1 MSAQLGGTP
10 ERNFL
15 SQPLLSPL
23 NSAASPADGVLRPT
37 QPQAVPPTPL
47 SSNVAASAVNHE
59 KQATPTQMRARK
71 TLRRWITAAM
81 SHRRASQTHDPG
93 RPSLKAAEEYM
104 RFYLPKTD
112 DGKLLPITCS
122 SAEFAAH
129 VGSGVAIYMH
139 FVKMTGWMFF
149 VATIISLPQFAA
161 NLAGSQLKLEWPV
174 NNQDC
179 ANSGGLMGLVSVVM
193 QGLGYVFY
201 SCLLGNV
208 DFSVTQ
214 GIPHLASEMLLS
226 MMFCV
231 YVYWIWWYNNQVL
244 TEIEANRTR
253 ASDFAV
259 LVSRLPPLGSDPESL
274 RQHFSFFG
282 PVASVAVSTDRH
294 ALLGALQRHRQLKAR
309 WRHLHLECHRSLKA
323 LRASSHHAGGVQLRP
338 ESRTLRRQH
347 DKLLLTIERHWA
359 ELLRSRAELLR
370 AANTPSVCTG
380 HAIVLFKSRSDAQRC
395 VRHFELIRRHERSR
409 DGVSAYSLDF
419 RQLYFR
425 VSHKLEVARAPEPS
439 DVLWQNLRCSR
450 TQVRTQNFKT
460 TLSIFAIS
468 CVSTFLITETT
479 ISATMNSKGLLTTLW
494 ATPVV
499 IVSNVVIFVGTANLA
514 IFVER
519 HHTRSSQHMHMLF
532 KMIFFQ
538 LFNTV
543 VAALCFMF
551 RPWEKPTAAQRTC
564 PLTHPPL
571 SPKDN
576 VCFSPS
582 LAYLDFDFACVQHW
596 YTTGAV
602 VLVNAVVGDLT
613 AILGL
618 IEFIRPDKLIVRYL
632 IAPRCHS
639 QAEMNQVYALDSELY
654 LPFRYQLV
662 LKMVC
667 IAMTFCSAVP
677 LLLPIA
683 TLFMFFSY
691 WIDRYNLLRV
701 FKPPPRTTDR
711 TITMS
716 VLYIL
721 PLAAFGHIFFA
732 LFFYSKQA
740 DQPVPVVYYALLI
753 IIMAIVMTRVTSE
766 LSAQSQRPIK
776 DPDTNKQFFGD
787 EELDV
792 VADEYANANGAGVG
806 GMGGGMGS
814 GMGDD
819 LMGGGIVGGAI
830 GGGGIGGG
838 TGTAGVGVDSL
849 RAHLDEI
856 ELYVPPLSAHL
867 LNDWHATVAQRDPS
881 ERRSQTAGSTRA
893 TALSALEP

>member
-1 MSAQLGGTP
+1 MP
-10 ERNFL
+10 
-15 SQPLLSPL
+15 
-23 NSAASPADGVLRPT
+23 
-37 QPQAVPPTPL
+37 
-47 SSNVAASAVNHE
+47 
-59 KQATPTQMRARK
+59 RAR
-71 TLRRWITAAM
+71 TR
-81 SHRRASQTHDPG
+81 
-93 RPSLKAAEEYM
+93 
-104 RFYLPKTD
+104 
-112 DGKLLPITCS
+112 LL
-122 SAEFAAH
+122 
-129 VGSGVAIYMH
+129 
-139 FVKMTGWMFF
+139 
-149 VATIISLPQFAA
+149 
-161 NLAGSQLKLEWPV
+161 
-174 NNQDC
+174 
-179 ANSGGLMGLVSVVM
+179 
-193 QGLGYVFY
+193 
-201 SCLLGNV
+201 
-208 DFSVTQ
+208 
-214 GIPHLASEMLLS
+214 
-226 MMFCV
+226 
-231 YVYWIWWYNNQVL
+231 VYWIWWYNNQVL
-244 TEIEANRTR
+244 TEIEAKRTR

-259 LVSRLPPLGSDPESL
+259 SVSRLPPIGSDAESL

-294 ALLGALQRHRQLKAR
+294 VLLGLLERHRALKSR
-309 WRHLHLECHRSLKA
+309 WRHLHLECHRSLRA
-323 LRASSHHAGGVQLRP
+323 LRQSSHHASGVQLRP
-338 ESRTLRRQH
+338 ESRALRRSH
-347 DKLLLTIERHWA
+347 NKLLAIIEKHWA
-359 ELLRSRAELLR
+359 ELLRSRDELRR
-370 AANTPSVCTG
+370 ASAAPSVCTG
-380 HAIVLFKSRSDAQRC
+380 HAIVLFKQLADAQRC

-425 VSHKLEVARAPEPS
+425 VSHKLEVSRAPEPS
-439 DVLWQNLRCSR
+439 DILWQNLRCSR
-450 TQVRTQNFKT
+450 TQVRTQNLKT

-538 LFNTV
+538 VFNTV
-543 VAALCFMF
+543 VASLCFMF
-551 RPWEKPTAAQRTC
+551 RTWKEPLTHSC

-571 SPKDN
+571 SPKDG
-576 VCFSPS
+576 VCFNPS
-582 LAYLDFDFACVQHW
+582 LQYLDFDFACVQHW

-618 IEFIRPDKLIVRYL
+618 IEFIRPDKLITRY
-632 IAPRCHS
+632 IVAPRCKS

-683 TLFMFFSY
+683 TLFMFLSY

-740 DQPVPVVYYALLI
+740 NQPVPVAYYALLI
-753 IIMAIVMTRVTSE
+753 IVMVIVMVRVAAE
-766 LSAQSQRPIK
+766 LSEQSQRPIK
-776 DPDTNKQFFGD
+776 EDTNKQFFGD
-787 EELDV
+787 EELEAAV
-792 VADEYANANGAGVG
+792 EEYGAAT
-806 GMGGGMGS
+806 GS
-814 GMGDD
+814 G
-819 LMGGGIVGGAI
+819 GAD
-830 GGGGIGGG
+830 GAAA
-838 TGTAGVGVDSL
+838 TAAAESL
-849 RAHLDEI
+849 EAHLDDI

-867 LNDWHATVAQRDPS
+867 LNDWHATIAQREPS
-881 ERRSQTAGSTRA
+881 ERRSQLTSTRA
-893 TALSALEP
+893 TAVSSTEP